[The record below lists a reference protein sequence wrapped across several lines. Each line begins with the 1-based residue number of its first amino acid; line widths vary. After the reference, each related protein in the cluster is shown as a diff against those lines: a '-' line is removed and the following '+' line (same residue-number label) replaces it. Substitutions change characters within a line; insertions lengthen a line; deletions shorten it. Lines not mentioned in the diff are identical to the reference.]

1 MLVRVVEVLRLP
13 HLEVR
18 DRPHLELAGKVRLLV
33 ELPLEGEHRKVTL
46 RVAVVVDFNRRTGN
60 ACMVREMDEKNA
72 PARGKWKCEYV
83 RTIRAICF
91 GGWLFV
97 CVCVLQWQLHATI
110 LTVVRSVVD
119 DGLYDLGTVAGHVPD
134 HVARQRPVLLLLLQ
148 QLVQGP
154 GVQLHRIVQ
163 IGGIDRHVLMG
174 ICETQECKGTKQ
186 SDG

>member
-1 MLVRVVEVLRLP
+1 MPPPGENGNVNMFAPFAQYVS
-13 HLEVR
+13 R
-18 DRPHLELAGKVRLLV
+18 DGFL
-33 ELPLEGEHRKVTL
+33 
-46 RVAVVVDFNRRTGN
+46 
-60 ACMVREMDEKNA
+60 
-72 PARGKWKCEYV
+72 
-83 RTIRAICF
+83 
-91 GGWLFV
+91 

-174 ICETQECKGTKQ
+174 ICETEECKGTKQ